1 MGLKH
6 RYGYESLA
14 AHLQSKEKCY
24 LEYSVAGK
32 LNVALVYPNLYSLGM
47 SNLGFLTVHRL
58 ASSVP
63 GVGVERFFPALAPR
77 EPLIPPFYSFE
88 TRRPLADFDVI
99 MFSFSYEGDFD
110 KIPGV
115 FSALGLPVHSNRR
128 NKMHPLLIAGGAAV
142 ASNSMALSNIFDLL
156 VEGEAESTVIPML
169 EQLLDMG
176 ADMSR
181 LAKLPGVWVPSHTTK
196 FNKATHSHDINTGP
210 AYSHIVAPGN
220 AFGGAHIIEVM
231 RGCPRVCAFCL
242 ARCIYAPARALRAP
256 VFAQWLDRLDE
267 CTSLGLVAPSLFDH
281 PQIDDIFS
289 LLAEKQIRIRN
300 SSVKWEKL
308 NDSVLSLMR
317 VSGTRS
323 LTLAPETGSATLRQ
337 AMGKPLDET
346 RFLEKV
352 RMIYEHGFDHIKYY
366 FMIGLPGETAD
377 DIKKTVDFVGRICAM
392 SPSISS
398 VSLAFSV
405 FIAKNKTEW
414 QDESVI
420 GSSDLKQ
427 RIKLLRQSLAAEVSK
442 QLKFSV
448 ESPNEVARQAWLS
461 KVGPELAD
469 EYDKEAKVC
478 KENRLFSKNQFSA
491 LEF

>member
-6 RYGYESLA
+6 RHDYESLA
-14 AHLQSKEKCY
+14 AQLQSEEKTY
-24 LEYSVAGK
+24 VDYSVAGK

-58 ASSVP
+58 TASVP
-63 GVGVERFFPALAPR
+63 GVGVERFFPALAPG
-77 EPLIPPFYSFE
+77 EPLVPPFYSFE
-88 TRRPLADFDVI
+88 TRRPLADFDVL

-110 KIPGV
+110 KIPGI
-115 FSALGLPVHSNRR
+115 FSALGLPVHSSRR
-128 NKMHPLLIAGGAAV
+128 HKMHPLLIAGGAAV
-142 ASNSMALSNIFDLL
+142 ASNSRALSNIFDLL
-156 VEGEAESTVIPML
+156 VEGEAEGTVIPML

-181 LAKLPGVWVPSHTTK
+181 LAALPGVWVPSHTK
-196 FNKATHSHDINTGP
+196 GFNKVEHSHDINSGP

-231 RGCPRVCAFCL
+231 RGCPRICAFCL
-242 ARCIYAPARALRAP
+242 ARCIYAPVRALRAQ
-256 VFAQWLDRLDE
+256 VFAQWLDKFDD

-281 PQIDDIFS
+281 PQIDDIFAQ
-289 LLAEKQIRIRN
+289 LAEKQIRIRN

-308 NDSVLSLMR
+308 DDSVLSLMR
-317 VSGTRS
+317 VSGTKG

-337 AMGKPLDET
+337 AMGKPLDER
-346 RFLEKV
+346 RFLDKV
-352 RMIYEHGFDHIKYY
+352 RMIYEHGFEHIKYY
-366 FMIGLPGETAD
+366 FIIGLPGETAD
-377 DIKKTVDFVGRICAM
+377 DIKATVDFVGRICAV

-405 FIAKNKTEW
+405 FVPKNKTEW
-414 QDESVI
+414 QDEPVLE
-420 GSSDLKQ
+420 GSDLKR
-427 RIKLLRQSLAAEVSK
+427 RIKLLRQSLSTKVSK
-442 QLKFSV
+442 QLKFSI

-469 EYDKEAKVC
+469 EYDREAKAC